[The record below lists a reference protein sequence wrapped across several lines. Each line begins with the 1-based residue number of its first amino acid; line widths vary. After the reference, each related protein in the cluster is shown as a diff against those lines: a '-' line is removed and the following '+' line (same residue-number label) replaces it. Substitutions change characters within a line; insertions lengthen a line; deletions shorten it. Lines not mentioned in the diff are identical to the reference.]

1 MADIISDLAAK
12 SGVSPDMARKG
23 MGAVLEFCKGK
34 LSPDAYSKVSAA
46 VPDADGMVAQSQQAQ
61 QAPAQSA
68 GGILGGLTGAAG
80 KLFGGGG
87 SDAADLFG
95 KLTRSGFSMEQAKTF
110 LPQAIGF
117 IKDKLPADAAQKL
130 SGMLP
135 AGMLGGAGQTPQTPP
150 PA

>member
-1 MADIISDLAAK
+1 MTGQLKAFRNGVRFVYRRLRGLTYLIQGEHVMADIISDLAAK

-23 MGAVLEFCKGK
+23 MGAVIEFCKGK

-95 KLTRSGFSMEQAKTF
+95 KLTRSGF
-110 LPQAIGF
+110 
-117 IKDKLPADAAQKL
+117 
-130 SGMLP
+130 
-135 AGMLGGAGQTPQTPP
+135 
-150 PA
+150 